1 MSNILKVTTPALG
14 YENAVNKQ
22 NINQPENLGIQ
33 APVRADNAAGAGNK
47 EEFSGM
53 KDGSGIYQESNFA
66 NFIRTLQEVPKL
78 REIMGKLMFGGME
91 HLVESG
97 VRAQTAQDISTMLQ
111 LLNMS
116 SAEAAEFLKKQT
128 DGANR
133 LHGPLFDLLRQVMSE
148 STTVELKFAILEFLK
163 KYNDMSSGTHIMN
176 NIQSEL
182 KEIQKYMFRQEREQL
197 DMLMKQ
203 LKPHTM
209 KDSEANTELLK
220 GRIIPFL
227 GKYISDT
234 GNMGKI
240 RDIINLLTYN
250 TSRYENGA
258 LDSVMQAFKKL
269 EEFPAFQK
277 RFGGMT
283 SEEVAKLFE
292 RVNFDKAAG
301 REEWSDKFLEIMR
314 AGVRGEAGTQ
324 VRETF
329 LNLLNSTL
337 VNESV
342 YMPLLHLAIPL
353 IIEGVPIFS
362 EMWIDPDE
370 ESDEENAAGGKGVKI
385 LLKFDMKEV
394 GFFDI
399 LMYYQNNKMSM
410 VTHYPD
416 TLPVKGE
423 EIRKGISG
431 ILKKNGME
439 VEYLAVEEGKESIP
453 VSKAFPKI
461 YERRNSVN
469 VTI

>member
-1 MSNILKVTTPALG
+1 
-14 YENAVNKQ
+14 
-22 NINQPENLGIQ
+22 
-33 APVRADNAAGAGNK
+33 
-47 EEFSGM
+47 
-53 KDGSGIYQESNFA
+53 
-66 NFIRTLQEVPKL
+66 
-78 REIMGKLMFGGME
+78 
-91 HLVESG
+91 
-97 VRAQTAQDISTMLQ
+97 
-111 LLNMS
+111 
-116 SAEAAEFLKKQT
+116 
-128 DGANR
+128 
-133 LHGPLFDLLRQVMSE
+133 
-148 STTVELKFAILEFLK
+148 
-163 KYNDMSSGTHIMN
+163 
-176 NIQSEL
+176 
-182 KEIQKYMFRQEREQL
+182 
-197 DMLMKQ
+197 
-203 LKPHTM
+203 
-209 KDSEANTELLK
+209 
-220 GRIIPFL
+220 
-227 GKYISDT
+227 
-234 GNMGKI
+234 
-240 RDIINLLTYN
+240 
-250 TSRYENGA
+250 
-258 LDSVMQAFKKL
+258 
-269 EEFPAFQK
+269 
-277 RFGGMT
+277 
-283 SEEVAKLFE
+283 
-292 RVNFDKAAG
+292 
-301 REEWSDKFLEIMR
+301 EWSDKFLEIMR

-410 VTHYPD
+410 VMHYPD